1 MICRTLSRTL
11 LLVCAMGAGAT
22 AMGADDALVDRG
34 AYLVETI
41 TACGNC
47 HTPKDP
53 TTGKPIEGMA
63 YAGSFMIKEAALT
76 AYAPNITADVETGI
90 GGWTDEEII
99 VAIRDGKRPDGSLVR
114 PPMPSP
120 FYRGISDN
128 DIRAIVAYL
137 RTIKPVT
144 NEVPE
149 SEYRVPLP
157 PNYGPKVESVADVSK
172 DDSVAYG
179 RYVTHTL
186 GHCTGCHTPR
196 EKGKLDFSR
205 TNVGGRVFDNIYGLG
220 FVAVSMNI
228 TPHPVAGIGE
238 WSDEDIKRAITTG
251 VSRDGRTLAK
261 VMAFPYYANLSE
273 EDQDAIVVYLRSLPP
288 LSLTDTE

>member
-1 MICRTLSRTL
+1 MICRTLSKTL
-11 LLVCAMGAGAT
+11 LFVFALGVGAT
-22 AMGADDALVDRG
+22 AMGADDALLERG
-34 AYLVETI
+34 AYLVESI

-53 TTGKPIEGMA
+53 VTGKPVEGMA
-63 YAGSFMIKEAALT
+63 YAGSFMIKDDAVT

-90 GGWTDEEII
+90 GRWTDEEIM
-99 VAIRDGKRPDGSLVR
+99 VVIRDGLRPDGSLVR

-137 RTIKPVT
+137 RTIEAVS

-149 SEYRVPLP
+149 SEYRIPLP
-157 PNYGPKVESVADVSK
+157 PNYGPKVESVPDVSK
-172 DDSVAYG
+172 DDPVAYG
-179 RYVTHTL
+179 KYVTHTL

-196 EKGKLDFSR
+196 SNGKLDFSR
-205 TNVGGRVFDNIYGLG
+205 TNIGGRVFDNIYGLG

-251 VSRDGRTLAK
+251 ISRDGRELAK
-261 VMAFPYYANLSE
+261 VMAFPYYAKLTE

-288 LSLTDTE
+288 LTAADTN